1 MPAALIVFTPT
12 IRNLEQ
18 RIAGL
23 QSEALV
29 MANEILIIRDQVIRD
44 QTESPPIRIMVV
56 VPSVPACPCL
66 SNLQS
71 VSRVVMN
78 SRLGHEFLLAGEGG
92 GRLAKRC
99 LDARPSASCAI
110 RRRWFV
116 SLQWKCPAWHEQGPG
131 RDWAQCDPGACGR
144 RP

>member
-44 QTESPPIRIMVV
+44 QTE
-56 VPSVPACPCL
+56 
-66 SNLQS
+66 
-71 VSRVVMN
+71 
-78 SRLGHEFLLAGEGG
+78 
-92 GRLAKRC
+92 
-99 LDARPSASCAI
+99 
-110 RRRWFV
+110 
-116 SLQWKCPAWHEQGPG
+116 
-131 RDWAQCDPGACGR
+131 
-144 RP
+144 